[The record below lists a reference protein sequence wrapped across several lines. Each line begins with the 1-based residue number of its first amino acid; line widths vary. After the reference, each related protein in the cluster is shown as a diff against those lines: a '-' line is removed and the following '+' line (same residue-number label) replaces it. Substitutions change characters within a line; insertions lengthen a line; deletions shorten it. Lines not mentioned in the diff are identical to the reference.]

1 MQPKK
6 ITSGN
11 SLRTRSH
18 VSLGTLYSRQS
29 ARALR
34 WLRNRR
40 FVPKKFLSLFAYTP
54 QRGINHDM
62 KTDTQKFKAV
72 ATFNDRLQ
80 AEITAGMLRENGI
93 PAGVFG
99 ADSSYPSLGFVCPV
113 EVKVNE
119 EDYDAAVQLLSETSG
134 Q

>member
-1 MQPKK
+1 
-6 ITSGN
+6 
-11 SLRTRSH
+11 
-18 VSLGTLYSRQS
+18 
-29 ARALR
+29 
-34 WLRNRR
+34 
-40 FVPKKFLSLFAYTP
+40 
-54 QRGINHDM
+54 M

-99 ADSSYPSLGFVCPV
+99 AASSYPSLGFVSPV